1 MTLSA
6 HTHGPRITAPRDSNP
21 QKPGVVFRLCLQ
33 LLIVFVIAPAT
44 ASAQN
49 DPTPAEGV
57 DNGNYNYQGSIELG
71 YRFVNTNGSDVVYDT
86 FVDQHQGP
94 RVLDQTLNLRSLNHQ
109 GFLFDNLFMSSF
121 GWGGDPE
128 NATRMRISKNKIYNF
143 NLTFRRDRNFWDYN
157 LLANPLNPPNPFIQV
172 PNSPH
177 EMATVRRMYNY
188 NLTLFPHSAV
198 RFRLGYSRNNME
210 GPAFS
215 SVHQGTDTL
224 LFQNTRT
231 LLDGYQAGI
240 DLKFLPRTN
249 ISYEQFLQYYRGDT
263 SWDDRNLIFQ
273 LSNGAPVDAGI
284 IYNAAANQPCSNT
297 PAPIFDPSTTPP
309 TLRSTCN
316 GYQGYSRFAPIRTSY
331 PTEQLTIQSSYFRR
345 LDLSARGSY
354 SAADTKVDGFGEN
367 FLGLISR
374 NGVRASNGGGPA
386 RARRVVANVDFGA
399 TFRVTEKF
407 RIVDT
412 FRFSNFRIPGMFNLD
427 SLSFFSGIS
436 PPSMLNPIVPYDPA
450 VCPPTCP
457 AHSSG
462 APADVANIGY
472 QRFLGQDSKY
482 NTFEVEYDFT
492 RHFGGHLGY
501 RYGRRRIQSF
511 LFTNTAELFYPAT
524 PNRGD
529 CVGVPLNSDGTCS
542 FAGLIDSETN
552 DIEVNENSALFGF
565 WAHPS
570 DKLHVNYDMEIF
582 SADNTPTRITP
593 RNLQR
598 YKGRVSYK
606 PTGWMNVAGTVNVLE
621 SRNNVTDILHREHNR
636 NYGFSLMLN
645 PKPKFG
651 LELGYNYEDVFSTTN
666 ICFVLT
672 STPPPNSTIC
682 SSGAPFLSAVSL
694 YTNKINFA
702 SGSIVVAPVRRL
714 TLNLGCDLTST
725 SGSQTILGPTP
736 NTLGPLGIN
745 YHKPFASAEIAL
757 VKGLSW
763 RTAWNYYD
771 YNEKSIAFPLPPRDF
786 QSNSATLSMRY
797 AF

>member
-1 MTLSA
+1 MKLSVQKKESQKAVPPAWTLRVGSLLLWVLV
-6 HTHGPRITAPRDSNP
+6 IT
-21 QKPGVVFRLCLQ
+21 
-33 LLIVFVIAPAT
+33 LLTVGFQIAN
-44 ASAQN
+44 AQE
-49 DPTPAEGV
+49 DATPAEGV
-57 DNGNYNYQGSIELG
+57 ENGNYNYQGSVELG

-86 FVDQHQGP
+86 FVNQQQGP
-94 RVLDQTLNLRSLNHQ
+94 RILEQTLNMRSVNHQ
-109 GFLFDNLFMSSF
+109 GFLFDNLFLSSF

-143 NLTFRRDRNFWDYN
+143 NLNFRRDRNFWDYN
-157 LLANPLNPPNPFIQV
+157 LLANPLNPQNPFIQV
-172 PNSPH
+172 TNSPH
-177 EMATVRRMYNY
+177 QMATVRRMYDY
-188 NLTLFPHSAV
+188 NLTLFPQSAV

-231 LLDGYQAGI
+231 LLDAYQAGI

-249 ISYEQFLQYYRGDT
+249 ISYDQFLQYYRGDT
-263 SWDDRNLIFQ
+263 SWNDQNLAFQ
-273 LSNGAPVDAGI
+273 LSNNTPVDAGI
-284 IYNAAANQPCSNT
+284 IYNAAVGQPCSNT
-297 PAPIFDPSTTPP
+297 PTPIFTTPP
-309 TLRSTCN
+309 TPPIFKSTCN
-316 GYQGYSRFAPIRTSY
+316 GYQGYSRFTPTRTSY

-345 LDLSARGSY
+345 LDLSARGAY
-354 SAADTKVDGFGEN
+354 SSADTKVDGFGEN

-374 NGVRASNGGGPA
+374 NGVRQSNGSGPA

-399 TFRVTEKF
+399 TFKVTEKF

-412 FRFSNFRIPGMFNLD
+412 FRFSNFRIPGTFNLD
-427 SLSFFSGIS
+427 QLSFFSGIS
-436 PPSMLNPIVPYDPA
+436 PPSMLNPIVTYDPA

-462 APADVANIGY
+462 SPADIATNTY

-482 NTFEVEYDFT
+482 NTVELEYDFT

-511 LFTNTAELFYPAT
+511 LFTNTAELFDPAN

-529 CVGVPLNSDGTCS
+529 CVGVPLNPDGTCS
-542 FAGLIDSETN
+542 FSGQIDSETN
-552 DIEVNENSALFGF
+552 DIEVNEHSALFGF

-570 DKLHVNYDMEIF
+570 DKLRVNYDMEIF
-582 SADNTPTRITP
+582 SGGNPPTRITP

-598 YKGRVSYK
+598 YKGRVNYK
-606 PTGWMNVAGTVNVLE
+606 PTGWINLAGTVNVLE
-621 SRNNVTDILHREHNR
+621 SRNNVPEILHREHNR
-636 NYGFSLMLN
+636 NYGFTAMLN
-645 PKPKFG
+645 PKPRFG
-651 LELGYNYEDVFSTTN
+651 MELGYNYEDVFSTTN
-666 ICFVLT
+666 ICFVT
-672 STPPPNSTIC
+672 VSAPPPNSTFC
-682 SSGAPFLSAVSL
+682 GSGAPYLSAPSL
-694 YTNKINFA
+694 YNNKINFVYT
-702 SGSIVVAPVRRL
+702 SFMVVPVRRL
-714 TLNLGCDLTST
+714 TLSLGYDLTST

-736 NTLGPLGIN
+736 NTLGPLGMN
-745 YHKPFASAEIAL
+745 YHKPFASAELAL

-771 YNEKSIAFPLPPRDF
+771 YNEKSVAFPLPPRDF